1 MEVLSRQTYIES
13 GKSFPKLF
21 MTAVQLAEYEGMSES
36 HYRQIFSEIRQQVK
50 DGRYPDGSVSDTKP
64 ASVNYYVYRDYLTN
78 RRKLK
83 NRNLKKTVNPF
94 NPADVARIC
103 PLVREV
109 VIVSET

>member
-83 NRNLKKTVNPF
+83 NKNLRKTAAPF
-94 NPADVARIC
+94 NPAEIARIC

>member
-1 MEVLSRQTYIES
+1 
-13 GKSFPKLF
+13 

-83 NRNLKKTVNPF
+83 NKNLRKTAVPF
-94 NPADVARIC
+94 NPAEIARIC

-109 VIVSET
+109 VIVSDV